1 MPNGAIR
8 ELSSPTGVD
17 TGRLQLRVAGVAPE
31 VAPVDVVTVDLT
43 GGPTVREA
51 VADAE
56 LAATGLVSLAVSP
69 PAPRP
74 GLALRLTAT
83 APTTVTV
90 GPVVVAYTEPPG
102 GSP

>member
-1 MPNGAIR
+1 MA
-8 ELSSPTGVD
+8 
-17 TGRLQLRVAGVAPE
+17 
-31 VAPVDVVTVDLT
+31 VDLT
-43 GGPTVREA
+43 GGPTVREP
-51 VADAE
+51 VTDPE
-56 LAATGLVSLAVSP
+56 LAATGLVSLAVGP

-83 APTTVTV
+83 AATTVTV